1 MTFEKFLFEMNDI
14 TTDKILSKISLYD
27 LSYADI
33 DDIPNMIDKAIVSL
47 LQSILRKGLRD
58 EAIERLTKI
67 KEFIEDNGLTN
78 WSEDKLDSCLSI
90 TFEHG
95 L

>member
-1 MTFEKFLFEMNDI
+1 MTSEKFLVEMNDI

-90 TFEHG
+90 TFEHD

>member
-1 MTFEKFLFEMNDI
+1 MNDI

-47 LQSILRKGLRD
+47 LQSILREGLRD
-58 EAIERLTKI
+58 ESIERLTKI

>member
-1 MTFEKFLFEMNDI
+1 MTDI

-33 DDIPNMIDKAIVSL
+33 DDIPNIIDKAIVSL
-47 LQSILRKGLRD
+47 LQSILREGIRD
-58 EAIERLTKI
+58 ESIERLTKI

-90 TFEHG
+90 TFEYD

>member
-47 LQSILRKGLRD
+47 LQSILREGLRD

>member
-1 MTFEKFLFEMNDI
+1 MNDI

>member
-1 MTFEKFLFEMNDI
+1 MNDI

-33 DDIPNMIDKAIVSL
+33 DDIPNMIDKAIVNL

>member
-1 MTFEKFLFEMNDI
+1 MNDI
-14 TTDKILSKISLYD
+14 TTEKILSKISLYD

-47 LQSILRKGLRD
+47 LQSILREGLRD

-90 TFEHG
+90 AFEHD

>member
-1 MTFEKFLFEMNDI
+1 MNDI

-33 DDIPNMIDKAIVSL
+33 DDIPNMIDKAIVNL

-58 EAIERLTKI
+58 ESIERLTKI

>member
-14 TTDKILSKISLYD
+14 TTEKILSKISLYD

-33 DDIPNMIDKAIVSL
+33 DDIPNMIDGAIVSL
-47 LQSILRKGLRD
+47 LQYILREGLRD

-78 WSEDKLDSCLSI
+78 WSEDKLDSCISI

>member
-1 MTFEKFLFEMNDI
+1 MNDI

-47 LQSILRKGLRD
+47 LQSILIEGLRD
-58 EAIERLTKI
+58 ESIERLTKI